1 MRPIVLS
8 IYRIQSWSHALHLAA
23 GLGIKLTGH
32 TIHIYNNRST
42 LHTKYNFLI
51 NLLWCILTAKQT
63 QLKCFKNSWLQSHN
77 LFESNRKYG
86 QTNRSLPP
94 QKKTRIAFPAL
105 WYRARLF
112 ARLTGM
118 VAATIWQVLKVPP
131 VKTSSQQLCCT
142 CGEVAEPSPLCGC

>member
-51 NLLWCILTAKQT
+51 NLLWCILIAKQT
-63 QLKCFKNSWLQSHN
+63 Q
-77 LFESNRKYG
+77 
-86 QTNRSLPP
+86 
-94 QKKTRIAFPAL
+94 
-105 WYRARLF
+105 
-112 ARLTGM
+112 
-118 VAATIWQVLKVPP
+118 
-131 VKTSSQQLCCT
+131 
-142 CGEVAEPSPLCGC
+142 